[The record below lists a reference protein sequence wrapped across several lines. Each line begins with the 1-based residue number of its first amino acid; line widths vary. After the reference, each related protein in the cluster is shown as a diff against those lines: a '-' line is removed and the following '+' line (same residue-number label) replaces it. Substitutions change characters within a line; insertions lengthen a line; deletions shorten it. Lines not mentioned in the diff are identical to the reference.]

1 MRSLPPLTEE
11 THDRIFQLVMLVE
24 TTPLFRHTIRQS
36 MLTYE
41 KRTSL
46 AFLALCIFAVSGGAG
61 IVVQTTAFRLSDG
74 QLVEGKF
81 NRKPEGLFLRSKHG
95 GKLYR
100 WHELDAQGL
109 PRPLRDDVRQQVID
123 WLQEAQAHY
132 DRGEIPQ
139 AQRLFRHAYSA
150 RGFLEIED
158 WERPELENIGN
169 KARGY
174 VLHENR
180 WIPFERRQEVVGLAQ
195 HRGRWLPVEE
205 VKELKAFEQAI
216 GTARKIQRLAQ
227 PSRVDYQNAIIG
239 IREVLEVYPESKFRR
254 IAEQEIAD
262 LLRKF
267 DREAYAQAPSALR
280 RPPLLP
286 QVPTAH
292 LEPIADVADNAT
304 DYYGNSSNYPP
315 NSQYVPSFL
324 LTPNPEPTD
333 EFRIGN
339 ESDVPLSERGP
350 EFLIGNDSEEKF
362 SEKGPAF
369 LIDGNNTKMSQRG
382 PKWRLGKVK
391 KE

>member
-1 MRSLPPLTEE
+1 MMLAE
-11 THDRIFQLVMLVE
+11 TKL
-24 TTPLFRHTIRQS
+24 LFRHIMRQP

-46 AFLALCIFAVSGGAG
+46 ALLALCIFAVSGGAG
-61 IVVQTTAFRLSDG
+61 IVVQTTAFRLRDG

-81 NRKPEGLFLRSKHG
+81 NRKPEGLFLRSKYG

-139 AQRLFRHAYSA
+139 AQRLFKHAYSA

-158 WERPELENIGN
+158 WERPEFENIGN

-216 GTARKIQRLAQ
+216 VKARKIQRLAQ

-239 IREVLEVYPESKFRR
+239 IREVLEAYPESKFRSLV
-254 IAEQEIAD
+254 EQEIAD

-267 DREAYAQAPSALR
+267 DREAYAQVPPDLR
-280 RPPLLP
+280 RHPLLP
-286 QVPTAH
+286 QVPPAN

-304 DYYGNSSNYPP
+304 NYYGTSSNYPP
-315 NSQYVPSFL
+315 NSQYVPAFL
-324 LTPNPEPTD
+324 LTPNPEKTD
-333 EFRIGN
+333 AFRTSN
-339 ESDVPLSERGP
+339 ESDVPLSERSP

-369 LIDGNNTKMSQRG
+369 LIDSNNTKMSQRG
-382 PKWRLGKVK
+382 PKWRLGKVEK
-391 KE
+391 K